1 MRVLHSAP
9 LCYQLQPHLVVT
21 LERFEGLNILQGGGM
36 SHPLYCLPGC
46 HHPHVLHGDDGVQEQ
61 LEALLVMRSG
71 EPEQD
76 RYQTGG
82 L

>member
-1 MRVLHSAP
+1 MLSREVGFLKIFPVKDQTTAELSSP
-9 LCYQLQPHLVVT
+9 
-21 LERFEGLNILQGGGM
+21 
-36 SHPLYCLPGC
+36 HPLYCLPGC

-61 LEALLVMRSG
+61 LEPLLVMWSG

-76 RYQTGG
+76 RSQTGG